1 MGSTTSVLDSFARW
15 EIGARV
21 ALADRGVAYET
32 ANPFI
37 ADAEL
42 RHAGTGLTPR
52 EALGAPVAFAGA
64 VAGQLPA
71 EARKPGRHQLVEI
84 LTDPAVV
91 RIGWLAVGISTFF
104 LAVTAYL

>member
-1 MGSTTSVLDSFARW
+1 MGSNASVLDSFARW
-15 EIGARV
+15 EVGARV

-37 ADAEL
+37 ADAER
-42 RHAGTGLTPR
+42 RHAAAGLTPR
-52 EALGAPVAFAGA
+52 EALGAPLAFAGT

-71 EARKPGRHQLVEI
+71 EALKTGRHQLVEI

-91 RIGWLAVGISTFF
+91 RIGWLAFGISTVF
-104 LAVTAYL
+104 LAVTAVL